1 VAILVISTLMGGD
14 RSMICDFSIRFK
26 VFVVL
31 KMNRE
36 KNKKDCRNRLKCFNV
51 EKVFLYF
58 RDEKMHG

>member
-1 VAILVISTLMGGD
+1 MGGD